1 MIRITNKTAQPT
13 LTEKFLQGTLN
24 SLLVVL
30 RRLLLIFTL
39 ITLLPLLRLL
49 GLLFLRE
56 LLGSLQD
63 IEEVTARLCI
73 PVSILLLG
81 SGSITVDNVPAWQP
95 QQRLVPRPR
104 DCPGHRP
111 QGYRG

>member
-1 MIRITNKTAQPT
+1 MFRTTNEFTKTT
-13 LTEKFLQGTLN
+13 LTEKFLQRTLN
-24 SLLVVL
+24 SLLVIL
-30 RRLLLIFTL
+30 GGLLLILTL
-39 ITLLPLLRLL
+39 ITLLSLLRLL